1 MRCGTE
7 NKGTGS
13 KAARSIRGICP
24 LDFIPTHR
32 LSAARHR
39 LPRHDPDVSP
49 LKTEDGPRTQEQR
62 AQDTRTAAGRGSG
75 KGIMFALG
83 GRWGREGREVGCNLT
98 KSTSIRKGSMCLKPI
113 K

>member
-49 LKTEDGPRTQEQR
+49 LKTEDGPRTQERQL
-62 AQDTRTAAGRGSG
+62 DGGRERGLCSLWEDDG
-75 KGIMFALG
+75 AERE
-83 GRWGREGREVGCNLT
+83 GRWGV
-98 KSTSIRKGSMCLKPI
+98 I
-113 K
+113 